1 MSFTAILLQLPV
13 GHCFGVFA
21 YVTDILAT
29 IGVALRHGET
39 EKHYDTHSMW
49 FSDDMMNML
58 LIYFITQTLL

>member
-29 IGVALRHGET
+29 IGVALRHGRLRSIMIHIVCGFLMT
-39 EKHYDTHSMW
+39 
-49 FSDDMMNML
+49 
-58 LIYFITQTLL
+58 

>member
-29 IGVALRHGET
+29 IGVALRHGRLRSIMIHIVCGFLMT
-39 EKHYDTHSMW
+39 WWTCY
-49 FSDDMMNML
+49 
-58 LIYFITQTLL
+58 